1 MNTQRITE
9 PPPDIGELRSCL
21 HGMWAAVAEAWGEHA
36 EYIDARHASV
46 RDRMLD
52 LTTPRP
58 GQRVLELACGA
69 GGLGLVA
76 AVRVAPDGEVVQSDV
91 VAEMTEIAAARAR
104 TLGITNVR
112 TRVLDLEHIAEPDC
126 SYDVVLCSEGLMFV
140 PEPARSAREIQRVL
154 RPGGRVALT
163 VWGPRARNPWLGLVL
178 DAVGAQIGRPVPP
191 PGVPGPFSLADR
203 DGLVRVL
210 RDAEL
215 IDVEVEELAVPLRA
229 ATFEEW
235 WTRTST
241 LAGPLATILA
251 ALSEDAL
258 QAIRTRLRTAVAAYR
273 TPAGLELPGVTL
285 LASARRTPVM
295 S

>member
-1 MNTQRITE
+1 MDTQRITK
-9 PPPDIGELRSCL
+9 PPPDIGELRSRL
-21 HGMWAAVAEAWGEHA
+21 HGMWAAVAGAWGEHA
-36 EYIDARHASV
+36 EYIDARRASV
-46 RDRMLD
+46 TDRMLD

-58 GQRVLELACGA
+58 GERVLELACGP
-69 GGLGLVA
+69 GGPGLA
-76 AVRVAPDGEVVQSDV
+76 AAARVAPDGEVVQSDV

-104 TLGITNVR
+104 SLGISNVR
-112 TRVLDLEHIAEPDC
+112 TRVLDLEHIAEPDR
-126 SYDVVLCSEGLMFV
+126 SYDIVLCSEGLMLV
-140 PEPARSAREIQRVL
+140 PEPARAAREIRRVL

-178 DAVGAQIGRPVPP
+178 DAVSAQIGRPVPP
-191 PGVPGPFSLADR
+191 PGVPGPLSLADR
-203 DGLVRVL
+203 DGLVRLL

-258 QAIRTRLRTAVAAYR
+258 QAIRTRLLAAVAPYQ

-285 LASARRTPVM
+285 LASARRAAEP